1 MLKARIITALMIL
14 TGLLITVFFVST
26 EVWALI
32 TLGIALLGVA
42 EWSNLMRLG
51 KSQRYLMLAIAF
63 AIGLLIAFMHKTI
76 LAEFQNITMFGFLA
90 VASLFWIM
98 IAPVCLIKRKIFSNP
113 FVLSVLGLLLI
124 LATWIGLVG
133 LHAIHPV
140 LLLGV
145 IATVSI
151 ADSAAY
157 FAGKKFG
164 RNKLAPAISPG
175 KTWEGVI
182 GALIAVTV
190 YGAVLCYY
198 KHLSLWLV
206 AFLWLLVVLSIIG
219 DLFESLLKRK
229 ADLKDSGQLLPGHGG
244 ILDRIDG
251 LMPTLPITLFFIYLP
266 LFRF

>member
-1 MLKARIITALMIL
+1 MLKTRIITALIIL
-14 TGLLITVFFVST
+14 TGLLIAVFFANT

-32 TLGIALLGVA
+32 TLGIALQGVA
-42 EWSNLMRLG
+42 EWSNLIRLG
-51 KSQRYLMLAIAF
+51 RKQRYCMLMVALAA
-63 AIGLLIAFMHKTI
+63 GLLIAYMHKTI
-76 LAEFQNITMFGFLA
+76 FVQYQNVTMFGFLA
-90 VASLFWIM
+90 AASLFWVA
-98 IAPVCLIKRKIFSNP
+98 IAPVCLAKQKVFSNS
-113 FVLSVLGLLLI
+113 FVMGLLGLVLI

-133 LHAIHPV
+133 LYAIHPV

-157 FAGKKFG
+157 FSGKKFG
-164 RNKLAPAISPG
+164 RHKLAPVISPG

-182 GALIAVTV
+182 GALAAVTV
-190 YGAVLCYY
+190 YGAAICYY
-198 KHLSLWLV
+198 KQQSLWLI
-206 AFLWLLVVLSIIG
+206 AFLWLLVILSIMG

-266 LFRF
+266 LFHF